1 MLDSNPSSRGGRI
14 MHAVNKRKHY
24 VRAYSWTYTGNKSKF
39 STGTK
44 N

>member
-1 MLDSNPSSRGGRI
+1 MLDSNPSRGEPEKDN
-14 MHAVNKRKHY
+14 AVNKRKHY

-39 STGTK
+39 SAGTK